1 MHSLNIFGVRT
12 SHGQT
17 QTHKI
22 HHGPNLGEAT
32 TFPFII
38 YFVPLHKAHNHF
50 VSGLPNRIPEIP
62 KVGIPVTLEPYN
74 FACRLSIEMRS
85 KAKL

>member
-1 MHSLNIFGVRT
+1 MHSWSTFGART

-32 TFPFII
+32 TFSLIV
-38 YFVPLHKAHNHF
+38 YFVPLQEAHIQMVF
-50 VSGLPNRIPEIP
+50 LSLGSPEIA
-62 KVGIPVTLEPYN
+62 KVGTPATLGPHN
-74 FACRLSIEMRS
+74 FVCKPPIEMKS
-85 KAKL
+85 KTKL